1 MRERKMK
8 PKGRKMP
15 VIQSETTGVL
25 VAMPNARPGKEGF
38 ISIPKRQKRDKL
50 LNFKVNEDMYLFL
63 KTYSGVIGC
72 SMTEIIMR
80 GIECTTGF
88 NGHNGKELIRDM
100 KRYVKETQ
108 QAELEF
114 NDLKKIG

>member
-38 ISIPKRQKRDKL
+38 ISKPKRERRSIQVRIQVTK
-50 LNFKVNEDMYLFL
+50 DMYEFL

-72 SMTEIIMR
+72 SMTEVIMR

-108 QAELEF
+108 QAEIEF